1 MLSRA
6 GADAGTL
13 LRIEGCGPVALAL
26 RLFLARQGFAEDAID
41 HPAGPADPLPPALA
55 ARSLALS
62 LGSLQLLGR
71 IIDLPP
77 AAPIRRVEVSFS
89 RGRGVTS
96 IDADDLGAARLG
108 AVVRYGALHEA
119 LSGALARITVPG
131 RPTACD
137 HSGQA
142 AGRAGRARPTIRI
155 RADGDPHTAARTLDF
170 RQSALLAEIEV
181 SRELPDVAFER
192 FTPDGPLAILPLPEP
207 RRHALI
213 WCAPPAVTQRRLDL
227 EAGAFGS
234 ELRDMAGEALGTVH
248 LASQRFQAPLQRR
261 QADADTDPSVVT
273 IGNAAQ
279 TLHPVAGQ
287 GLNLGLRDA
296 FELAQLL
303 GDARAQGTP
312 MRLVPARFRCRRS
325 IDRRLTIGITD
336 TLARVF
342 RLPGS
347 APIHSLALDLLDRA
361 EPLRNRFARQLMF
374 GWRSPLPPDFFAPGP
389 PSARTLRLFR

>member
-1 MLSRA
+1 MNA
-6 GADAGTL
+6 ATQ
-13 LRIEGCGPVALAL
+13 LRIEGRGPVALAL
-26 RLFLARQGFAEDAID
+26 RLFLARQGLAEDTID
-41 HPAGPADPLPPALA
+41 HPAASADPLPPALA

-77 AAPIRRVEVSFS
+77 AAPIRRVDVSFS

-119 LSGALARITVPG
+119 LSRALAKISPQNE
-131 RPTACD
+131 PACGD
-137 HSGQA
+137 DGDGASE
-142 AGRAGRARPTIRI
+142 TIRI
-155 RADGDPHTAARTLDF
+155 RADGDPHAAARTLDF
-170 RQSALLAEIEV
+170 RQSALLAEIKV
-181 SRELPDVAFER
+181 SRELPDIAFER

-207 RRHALI
+207 RRHALV

-227 EAGAFGS
+227 DAGAFGS
-234 ELRDMAGEALGTVH
+234 ELQAMAGDALGTVR
-248 LASQRFQAPLQRR
+248 LASKRFQAPLQRR
-261 QADADTDPSVVT
+261 QADADTDPLVVT

-303 GDARAQGTP
+303 GDAHAQGTS
-312 MRLVPARFRCRRS
+312 MRFVPTRFRCRRS

-347 APIHSLALDLLDRA
+347 APLHSLALDLLDRA

-374 GWRSPLPPDFFAPGP
+374 GWRGPLPPDFFTPRPA
-389 PSARTLRLFR
+389 SARTPRLFR

>member
-1 MLSRA
+1 VNA
-6 GADAGTL
+6 ATQ
-13 LRIEGCGPVALAL
+13 LRIEGRGPVALAL
-26 RLFLARQGFAEDAID
+26 RLFLARQGFAEDTID
-41 HPAGPADPLPPALA
+41 HAVGSADPLPPALA

-96 IDADDLGAARLG
+96 IDADDLGASRLG

-119 LSGALARITVPG
+119 LSGALAMATMPERST
-131 RPTACD
+131 
-137 HSGQA
+137 A
-142 AGRAGRARPTIRI
+142 AGQGSRTNQASQTADTGPSGPTIRI
-155 RADGDPHTAARTLDF
+155 RADGDPHAAARTLDF

-207 RRHALI
+207 RRHALV

-227 EAGAFGS
+227 DAGAFGS
-234 ELRDMAGEALGTVH
+234 ELQAMAGDVLGTVR
-248 LASQRFQAPLQRR
+248 LASERFQAPLQRR
-261 QADADTDPSVVT
+261 RADADTDPSVVT

-303 GDARAQGTP
+303 GDACAQGTS
-312 MRLVPARFRCRRS
+312 MHFVPTRFRCRRS

-361 EPLRNRFARQLMF
+361 GPLRNRFARQLMF
-374 GWRSPLPPDFFAPGP
+374 GWRGPLPPDFFAPR
-389 PSARTLRLFR
+389 PSSVRTPRLFR

>member
-1 MLSRA
+1 MNA
-6 GADAGTL
+6 GVL
-13 LRIEGCGPVALAL
+13 LRIEGRGPVALAL
-26 RLFLARQGFAEDAID
+26 RLFLARQGFPDDAID
-41 HPAGPADPLPPALA
+41 HPVGSADPLPPALA

-77 AAPIRRVEVSFS
+77 AAPIRRVDVSFS

-119 LSGALARITVPG
+119 LSCALAKISPQNE
-131 RPTACD
+131 PACGNGD
-137 HSGQA
+137 GA
-142 AGRAGRARPTIRI
+142 DATIRI
-155 RADGDPHTAARTLDF
+155 RADGDPHAAARTLDF

-207 RRHALI
+207 RRHALV

-227 EAGAFGS
+227 DAGAFGS
-234 ELRDMAGEALGTVH
+234 ELQAMAGDALGTVR
-248 LASQRFQAPLQRR
+248 LASKRFQAPLQRR

-303 GDARAQGTP
+303 GDAHAQGTS
-312 MRLVPARFRCRRS
+312 MRFVPARFRCRRS

-374 GWRSPLPPDFFAPGP
+374 GWRGPLPPDFFAPRP
-389 PSARTLRLFR
+389 SSARTPRLFR